1 MEYKTIKEF
10 LVDLKKEFRREDKEV
25 VKVAELK
32 KLEQKEKTIKKFI

>member
-1 MEYKTIKEF
+1 M
-10 LVDLKKEFRREDKEV
+10 DLKKEFRREDREV

>member
-1 MEYKTIKEF
+1 MEYKIIKEF